1 MSFQIHTTET
11 APEKSKEILESVKS
25 KLLPHQLEFRAFAAQ
40 MVSFRLIFLPPRRR
54 ALSFPFSE
62 VVLSSGDT

>member
-25 KLLPHQLEFRAFAAQ
+25 KLGFVPNLYAVMAESPELAA
-40 MVSFRLIFLPPRRR
+40 S
-54 ALSFPFSE
+54 LSFNFRI
-62 VVLSSGDT
+62 D